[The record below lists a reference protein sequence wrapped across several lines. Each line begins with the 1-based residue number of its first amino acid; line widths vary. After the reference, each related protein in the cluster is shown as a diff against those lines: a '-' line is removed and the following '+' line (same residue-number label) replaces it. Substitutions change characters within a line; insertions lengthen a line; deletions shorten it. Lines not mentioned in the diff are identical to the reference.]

1 MKITKSQLKQI
12 IKEELE
18 VILTNEEAVEM
29 FGDEIL
35 AEVESDDG
43 APGFYASPAP
53 QLSDEEKLE
62 KLDSLV
68 SKASLHARYDE
79 WNSVKSAIQTMEDV
93 LGRWDPRDWRH
104 TYRKE

>member
-18 VILTNEEAVEM
+18 VTLTNEEVAEM

-43 APGFYASPAP
+43 APGFYAPPAP
-53 QLSDEEKLE
+53 QLSDEEKLD

-68 SKASLHARYDE
+68 SKASLHAKYDE
-79 WNSVKSAIQTMEDV
+79 WNSVKGVIQSMEDV
-93 LGRWDPRDWRH
+93 LGRWDPKEWRH